1 MANRD
6 DCNFLSTRCALRCL
20 NEKVSI
26 FAVVME
32 VGLPRKSRGTDWYR
46 TMKITDESLPQ
57 SGMAVNFFEQSV
69 ELLPHVLALGDIIV
83 LCDVRMTH
91 HNGEVFAVFNK
102 KSSSFGLYRGKDGDR
117 NDIFPYQVSLRFL
130 PRHLDLKF
138 IAGLRKWLMNFQ
150 VDEEQCLDFVW

>member
-83 LCDVRMTH
+83 LCDVR
-91 HNGEVFAVFNK
+91 VFFDLLASILFFLNDFPEGLVKFVF
-102 KSSSFGLYRGKDGDR
+102 
-117 NDIFPYQVSLRFL
+117 
-130 PRHLDLKF
+130 
-138 IAGLRKWLMNFQ
+138 
-150 VDEEQCLDFVW
+150 